1 MSKLI
6 RLLLATAAFAGALG
20 FNVHVSRAADQDQV
34 KFTIDKWRKPG
45 SNNIG
50 TADITID
57 NGNDFAIKDVKIA
70 CHYMAKTGKKIETEQ
85 TVAVTVKAK
94 SQKTFKKTKFPFIDV
109 GAADGKC
116 EIVSVQKA

>member
-1 MSKLI
+1 MSAFI
-6 RLLLATAAFAGALG
+6 RLALAATVFASALS
-20 FNVHVSRAADQDQV
+20 FDIKLSRAADQDQV

-50 TADITID
+50 TADITVD
-57 NGNDFAIKDVKIA
+57 NGNDFAIKDLKIA

-109 GAADGKC
+109 TAADGKC
-116 EIVSVQKA
+116 ELVSVQKA